1 MLMNIRTDLALENL
15 EIAGEILP
23 EGVSKETQ
31 TKEALTITK
40 VEVTSESGANIL
52 GKPVGNYITIE
63 IDSLKGFSDNFEGE
77 TEVVAEQIRSLL
89 PEKGLVL
96 VIGLGNEGIT
106 PDAIGPQVV
115 SGLLATRHLVGG
127 FAEEYGLGSLRPV
140 AAVAPGVLGQT
151 GMETA
156 EIVHSLCKQ
165 IQPDAVIAVDAL
177 ASRSVE
183 RLGTTIQ
190 IADTGIS
197 PGSGV
202 QNQRA
207 ELSRQ
212 SLGIPVIAVG
222 VPTVVDMTT
231 IAYELLGEG
240 YQSEKVSDRGRTM
253 MVTPREIDKII
264 KQAAKTVAAGI
275 NRALQTDLTMEE
287 IVGLTA

>member
-1 MLMNIRTDLALENL
+1 MNIRTDLALENL

-23 EGVSKETQ
+23 EGVKKESHK
-31 TKEALTITK
+31 KENLTITK
-40 VEVTSESGANIL
+40 VEVTSDSGANIL
-52 GKPVGNYITIE
+52 GKPIGTYITIE
-63 IDSLKGFSDNFEGE
+63 MDSLKGFSDNFEGE
-77 TEVVAEQIRSLL
+77 TEVVAEQINQLL
-89 PEKGLVL
+89 PKDGLVL
-96 VIGLGNEGIT
+96 VIGLGNEDIT

-115 SGLLATRHLVGG
+115 SGLLATRHLVNG
-127 FAEEYGLGSLRPV
+127 FAQEYGLGSLRPV

-156 EIVHSLCKQ
+156 EIVHSLCRQ
-165 IQPDAVIAVDAL
+165 IKPAAVVAVDAL

-183 RLGTTIQ
+183 RLGTTVQ

-231 IAYELLGEG
+231 IAYDLLGEG

-264 KQAAKTVAAGI
+264 KQAAKTVAAGL
-275 NRALQTDLTMEE
+275 NRALQPELSMEE

>member
-1 MLMNIRTDLALENL
+1 MNIRTDLALENL

-23 EGVSKETQ
+23 EGVKKESHK
-31 TKEALTITK
+31 KENLTITK
-40 VEVTSESGANIL
+40 VEVTSDSGANIL
-52 GKPVGNYITIE
+52 GKPIGTYITIE
-63 IDSLKGFSDNFEGE
+63 MDSLKGFSDNFEGE
-77 TEVVAEQIRSLL
+77 TEVVAEQINQLL
-89 PEKGLVL
+89 PKEGLVL
-96 VIGLGNEGIT
+96 VIGLGNEDIT

-115 SGLLATRHLVGG
+115 SGLLATRHLVNG

-156 EIVHSLCKQ
+156 EIVHSLCQQ
-165 IQPDAVIAVDAL
+165 IQPAAVVAVDAL

-183 RLGTTIQ
+183 RLGTTVQ

-231 IAYELLGEG
+231 IAYDLLGEG

-264 KQAAKTVAAGI
+264 KQAAKTVAAGL
-275 NRALQTDLTMEE
+275 NRALQPGLSMEE

>member
-1 MLMNIRTDLALENL
+1 MNIRTDLALENL

-23 EGVSKETQ
+23 EGVKKESHK
-31 TKEALTITK
+31 KENLTITK
-40 VEVTSESGANIL
+40 VEVTSDSGANIL
-52 GKPVGNYITIE
+52 GKPIGTYITIE
-63 IDSLKGFSDNFEGE
+63 MDSLKGFSDNFEGE
-77 TEVVAEQIRSLL
+77 TEVGAEQINQLL
-89 PEKGLVL
+89 PKDGLVL
-96 VIGLGNEGIT
+96 VIGLGNEDIT

-115 SGLLATRHLVGG
+115 SGLLATRHLVNG
-127 FAEEYGLGSLRPV
+127 FAQEYGLGSLRPV

-156 EIVHSLCKQ
+156 EIVHSLCRQ
-165 IQPDAVIAVDAL
+165 IKPAAVVAVDAL

-183 RLGTTIQ
+183 RLGTTVQ

-231 IAYELLGEG
+231 IAYDLLGEG

-264 KQAAKTVAAGI
+264 KQAAKTVAAGL
-275 NRALQTDLTMEE
+275 NRALQPELSMEE

>member
-1 MLMNIRTDLALENL
+1 MNIRTDLALENL

-23 EGVSKETQ
+23 EGVKKESHK
-31 TKEALTITK
+31 KENLTITK
-40 VEVTSESGANIL
+40 VEVTSDSGANIL
-52 GKPVGNYITIE
+52 GKPIGTYITIE
-63 IDSLKGFSDNFEGE
+63 MDSLKGFSDNFEGE
-77 TEVVAEQIRSLL
+77 TEVVAEQINQLL
-89 PEKGLVL
+89 PKEGLVL
-96 VIGLGNEGIT
+96 VIGLGNEDIT

-115 SGLLATRHLVGG
+115 SGLLATRHLVNG

-156 EIVHSLCKQ
+156 EIVHSLCGQ
-165 IQPDAVIAVDAL
+165 IQPAAVVAVDAL

-183 RLGTTIQ
+183 RLGTTVQ

-231 IAYELLGEG
+231 IAYDLLGEG

-264 KQAAKTVAAGI
+264 KQAAKIVAAGL
-275 NRALQTDLTMEE
+275 NRALQPGLSMEE

>member
-1 MLMNIRTDLALENL
+1 MNIRTDLALENL

-23 EGVSKETQ
+23 EGVKKESHK
-31 TKEALTITK
+31 KENLTITK
-40 VEVTSESGANIL
+40 VEVTSDSGANIL
-52 GKPVGNYITIE
+52 GKPIGTYITIE
-63 IDSLKGFSDNFEGE
+63 MDSLKGFSDNFEGE
-77 TEVVAEQIRSLL
+77 TEVVAEQINQLL
-89 PEKGLVL
+89 PKEGLVL
-96 VIGLGNEGIT
+96 VIGLGNEDIT

-115 SGLLATRHLVGG
+115 SGLLATRHLVNG
-127 FAEEYGLGSLRPV
+127 FAQEYGLGSLRPV

-156 EIVHSLCKQ
+156 EIVHSLCRQ
-165 IQPDAVIAVDAL
+165 IKPAAVVAVDAL

-183 RLGTTIQ
+183 RLGTTVQ

-231 IAYELLGEG
+231 IAYDLLGEG

-264 KQAAKTVAAGI
+264 KQAAKTVAAGL
-275 NRALQTDLTMEE
+275 NRALQPELSMEE

>member
-1 MLMNIRTDLALENL
+1 MNIRTDLALENL

-23 EGVSKETQ
+23 EGVKKESHK
-31 TKEALTITK
+31 KENLTITK
-40 VEVTSESGANIL
+40 VEVTSDSGANIL
-52 GKPVGNYITIE
+52 GKPIGTYITIE
-63 IDSLKGFSDNFEGE
+63 MDSLKGFSDNFEGE
-77 TEVVAEQIRSLL
+77 TEVVAEQINQLL
-89 PEKGLVL
+89 PKEGLVL
-96 VIGLGNEGIT
+96 VIGLGNEDIT

-115 SGLLATRHLVGG
+115 SGLLATRHLVNG

-156 EIVHSLCKQ
+156 EIVHSLCRQ
-165 IQPDAVIAVDAL
+165 IKPAAVVAVDAL

-183 RLGTTIQ
+183 RLGTTVQ

-231 IAYELLGEG
+231 IAYDLLGEG

-264 KQAAKTVAAGI
+264 KQAAKTVAAGL
-275 NRALQTDLTMEE
+275 NRALQPELSMEE